1 MKRLLGT
8 FFGMLFLTVTLG
20 APTLAC
26 AAGQIVKIGFAA
38 PLTGPSSADGKEMEN
53 AVRLAIDD
61 ANRRNPVINGQA
73 VKFEIEAQDDQ
84 GDPRLATQIAQ
95 RFVDL
100 GVAGV
105 VGHFNS
111 SCSIAASKTYDAAD
125 IAEVSPSST
134 NASYTQQGLKTTFR
148 VVGQDAIAGESLG
161 NYLVE
166 TLGAKRIA
174 IIDDRT
180 DFGQGLADRVQDAIV
195 KRQATIVA
203 REYVTDKTVD
213 FSAVLTT
220 IRAKNPDVIVFGGF
234 DAQAGQLVRRMR
246 SLGMKAPLAGEG
258 FNNNIFL
265 DLARGDGEG
274 TITIQP
280 GLPSEKLPGKDFGS
294 RYAGRFNA
302 TLQGFQGPYAY
313 DAANV
318 IIQAVLKAQSA
329 TPSKVLAA
337 VKTLQ
342 LNGMTGPISF
352 DKSGDLADSPYTVY
366 RLNGGR
372 WADVSV
378 ITAKK

>member
-1 MKRLLGT
+1 MKRLLGVLLGT
-8 FFGMLFLTVTLG
+8 LCLSVTLG
-20 APTLAC
+20 IPMHAD
-26 AAGQIVKIGFAA
+26 AAGQVVKIGFAA
-38 PLTGPSSADGKEMEN
+38 PLTGPSASDGKEMEN

-61 ANRRNPVINGQA
+61 ANRRNPTIDGQP
-73 VKFEIEAQDDQ
+73 VRFEIDAQDDQ

-95 RFVDL
+95 RFADL

-111 SCSIAASKTYDAAD
+111 SCSIAASKTYDGAS

-134 NASYTQQGLKTTFR
+134 NASYTQQGLNTTFR

-161 NYLVE
+161 NYLVDV
-166 TLGAKRIA
+166 LGAKRIA

-180 DFGQGLADRVQDAIV
+180 DFGQGLADRVQGAIV
-195 KRQATIVA
+195 KRHGAIVA

-213 FSAVLTT
+213 FSAVLTS

-246 SLGMKAPLAGEG
+246 SLGIKAPLVGEG
-258 FNNNIFL
+258 FNNNIFV
-265 DLARGDGEG
+265 DLSHGDGEG

-280 GLPSEKLPGKDFGS
+280 GLPLEKLPGKDFGA

-302 TLQGFQGPYAY
+302 KLQGFQGPYAY

-318 IIQAVLKAQSA
+318 IIQGVLKAQSA
-329 TPSKVLAA
+329 KPSKVLAA
-337 VKTLQ
+337 VKTLRID
-342 LNGMTGPISF
+342 GMTGPISF
-352 DKSGDLADSPYTVY
+352 DKNGDLADSPYTVY

-372 WADVSV
+372 WEGVSV

>member
-1 MKRLLGT
+1 MKHLLGALVGT
-8 FFGMLFLTVTLG
+8 LCLSVTIG
-20 APTLAC
+20 APTLAY
-26 AAGQIVKIGFAA
+26 AAGQTVKIGFAA
-38 PLTGPSSADGKEMEN
+38 PLTGPSAADGKEMEN

-73 VKFEIEAQDDQ
+73 VKFEIEPQDDQ

-95 RFVDL
+95 HFVDL

-111 SCSIAASKTYDAAD
+111 SCSIAASKTYDAASV
-125 IAEVSPSST
+125 AEVSPSST
-134 NASYTQQGLKTTFR
+134 SASYTQQGLKTTFR

-161 NYLVE
+161 NYGVE

-180 DFGQGLADRVQDAIV
+180 DFGQGLADRVQDTIV
-195 KRQATIVA
+195 KRHGTIVA

-246 SLGMKAPLAGEG
+246 GLGIKAPLVGEG
-258 FNNNIFL
+258 FNNNTFV
-265 DLARGDGEG
+265 DLSRGDGEG

-280 GLPSEKLPGKDFGS
+280 GLPSDKLPGTDFSS
-294 RYAGRFNA
+294 RYASRFNEK
-302 TLQGFQGPYAY
+302 LQGFQGPYAY
-313 DAANV
+313 DAADV
-318 IIQAVLKAQSA
+318 IIQGVLKAQSA
-329 TPSKVLAA
+329 TPTKVLAA
-337 VKTLQ
+337 VKALQ
-342 LNGMTGPISF
+342 LNGMTGAISF
-352 DKSGDLADSPYTVY
+352 DKNGDLADSPYTVY

-372 WADVSV
+372 WDDVSV
-378 ITAKK
+378 IRAKK